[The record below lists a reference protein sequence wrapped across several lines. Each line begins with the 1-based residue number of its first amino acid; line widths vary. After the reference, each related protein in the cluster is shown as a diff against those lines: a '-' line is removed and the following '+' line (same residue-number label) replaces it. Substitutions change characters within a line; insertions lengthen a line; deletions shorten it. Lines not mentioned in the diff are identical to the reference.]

1 LWRYNIREEEDVLN
15 ACVLL
20 KVVPTKA
27 NTILDYARK
36 VADARKVYFT
46 YGRFD
51 IAIFVEVEDYK
62 KLREITTQINDI
74 EGVRSTETLPE
85 A

>member
-1 LWRYNIREEEDVLN
+1 MLN
-15 ACVLL
+15 ACILL
-20 KVVPTKA
+20 KVMPTKA
-27 NTILDYARK
+27 TMILNVIRQISGVRK
-36 VADARKVYFT
+36 AYST

-51 IAIFVEVEDYK
+51 IAVFVDVKDYL
-62 KLREITTQINDI
+62 KLREITGKINGI

>member
-1 LWRYNIREEEDVLN
+1 LN

-27 NTILDYARK
+27 DSILEAIKTIREVRK
-36 VADARKVYFT
+36 AYFT

-51 IAIFVEVEDYK
+51 IVAFLEVEGYK
-62 KLREITTQINDI
+62 DLREITGRINEI
-74 EGVRSTETLPE
+74 PGVRSTETLAE
-85 A
+85 G

>member
-1 LWRYNIREEEDVLN
+1 MLN
-15 ACVLL
+15 ACILL
-20 KVVPTKA
+20 KIVPVKA
-27 NTILDYARK
+27 NAILSAVKEIGGVRK
-36 VADARKVYFT
+36 AYFS

-51 IAIFVEVEDYK
+51 IAIFVEVADYK
-62 KLREITTQINDI
+62 ELRAVTAEINGI

>member
-1 LWRYNIREEEDVLN
+1 MLD

-20 KVVPTKA
+20 KVVPTRATIILNAVRKISGVRKA
-27 NTILDYARK
+27 
-36 VADARKVYFT
+36 YFT

-51 IAIFVEVEDYK
+51 IAVFVETQDYRE
-62 KLREITTQINDI
+62 LRAITAQINGV
-74 EGVRSTETLPE
+74 EGIRSTETLPE

>member
-1 LWRYNIREEEDVLN
+1 MLD
-15 ACVLL
+15 ACILL

-27 NTILDYARK
+27 DMILDTIRK
-36 VADARKVYFT
+36 VTGVRKAYST

-51 IAIFVEVEDYK
+51 LAVFVEVEDYK
-62 KLREITTQINDI
+62 KLREITTQINGI
-74 EGVRSTETLPE
+74 EGIRSTETLPE

>member
-1 LWRYNIREEEDVLN
+1 MLN
-15 ACVLL
+15 ACILI

-27 NTILDYARK
+27 DAVLEAVKKVGGVRK
-36 VADARKVYFT
+36 AYFT

-51 IAIFVEVEDYK
+51 IVVFLEAEDYAE
-62 KLREITTQINDI
+62 LRRATTIINGVN
-74 EGVRSTETLPE
+74 GVRSTETLVE

>member
-1 LWRYNIREEEDVLN
+1 MLD
-15 ACVLL
+15 ACILL

-27 NTILDYARK
+27 DIILDTIRK
-36 VADARKVYFT
+36 VTGVRKVYFT

-51 IAIFVEVEDYK
+51 LAVFVEVEDYK
-62 KLREITTQINDI
+62 KLREITTQINGI
-74 EGVRSTETLPE
+74 EGIRSTETLPE

>member
-1 LWRYNIREEEDVLN
+1 MLS
-15 ACVLL
+15 ACILL

-27 NTILDYARK
+27 DTILDTIRK
-36 VADARKVYFT
+36 IAGVRKAYFT

-51 IAIFVEVEDYK
+51 LAVFVEVEDYK
-62 KLREITTQINDI
+62 KLREVTTQINGI
-74 EGVRSTETLPE
+74 EGIRSTETLPE

>member
-1 LWRYNIREEEDVLN
+1 MLD

-20 KVVPTKA
+20 KVVPTRA
-27 NTILDYARK
+27 NVILSAIRK
-36 VADARKVYFT
+36 VNGVRKAYFT

-51 IAIFVEVEDYK
+51 LAVFVEAEDYK
-62 KLREITTQINDI
+62 KLREITTQINSI
-74 EGVRSTETLPE
+74 EGIRSTETLPE

>member
-1 LWRYNIREEEDVLN
+1 MLN
-15 ACVLL
+15 ACILL

-27 NTILDYARK
+27 HAIISAVRAIDGVKKAYP
-36 VADARKVYFT
+36 T

-51 IAIFVEVEDYK
+51 IAVFVEVEDYK
-62 KLREITTQINDI
+62 KLRAITTKINGV
-74 EGVRSTETLPE
+74 EGIRSTETLPE

>member
-1 LWRYNIREEEDVLN
+1 MLN
-15 ACVLL
+15 ACILL

-27 NTILDYARK
+27 DMILESVRK
-36 VADARKVYFT
+36 IAEVRKAYFT

-51 IAIFVEVEDYK
+51 LAVFVEVEDYK
-62 KLREITTQINDI
+62 KLRETTTQINDV
-74 EGVRSTETLPE
+74 EGIRSTETLPE

>member
-1 LWRYNIREEEDVLN
+1 MTGMLN

-27 NTILDYARK
+27 DAILSAVKAVKEVRK
-36 VADARKVYFT
+36 AYFA

-51 IAIFVEVEDYK
+51 VVVFVEVNDYK
-62 KLREITTQINDI
+62 HLRELTEKINDLP
-74 EGVRSTETLPE
+74 GVRSTETLAE

>member
-1 LWRYNIREEEDVLN
+1 MLD
-15 ACVLL
+15 ACILL

-27 NTILDYARK
+27 DMILDTIRK
-36 VADARKVYFT
+36 VTGVRKAYFT

-51 IAIFVEVEDYK
+51 LAVFVEVEEYK
-62 KLREITTQINDI
+62 KLREITTQINGI
-74 EGVRSTETLPE
+74 EGIRSTETLPE

>member
-1 LWRYNIREEEDVLN
+1 MMLN
-15 ACVLL
+15 ACILL

-27 NTILDYARK
+27 DAILGSVRQIGSVKKAF
-36 VADARKVYFT
+36 FT

-51 IAIFVEVEDYK
+51 IAVFAEANDYK
-62 KLREITTQINDI
+62 ELREATSRINSI
-74 EGVRSTETLPE
+74 EGVRSTETLAE

>member
-1 LWRYNIREEEDVLN
+1 MLD
-15 ACVLL
+15 ACILL

-27 NTILDYARK
+27 NKILNAVNK
-36 VADARKVYFT
+36 VAGTRKAYFT

-51 IAIFVEVEDYK
+51 IAIFVEAEDYK
-62 KLREITTQINDI
+62 KLREITTNINSI
-74 EGVRSTETLPE
+74 EGIRSTETLPE

>member
-1 LWRYNIREEEDVLN
+1 MLN
-15 ACVLL
+15 ACIVL

-27 NTILDYARK
+27 PTILSAIKKLRGVRK
-36 VADARKVYFT
+36 AYFT

-51 IAIFVEVEDYK
+51 IAVFVEVADYK
-62 KLREITTQINDI
+62 ELRAVTTKINGI
-74 EGVRSTETLPE
+74 EGIRSTETLPE

>member
-1 LWRYNIREEEDVLN
+1 MLN

-27 NTILDYARK
+27 DAILAALKPIKGVRK
-36 VADARKVYFT
+36 AYFT

-51 IAIFVEVEDYK
+51 IVVFVDVENYRE
-62 KLREITTQINDI
+62 LRDLTGQINDI
-74 EGVRSTETLPE
+74 PGVRSTETLAE

>member
-1 LWRYNIREEEDVLN
+1 MLN
-15 ACVLL
+15 ACILL

-27 NTILDYARK
+27 DMILSTVKEIKSVKKA
-36 VADARKVYFT
+36 YFT

-51 IAIFVEVEDYK
+51 IVVFVEVEDYK
-62 KLREITTQINDI
+62 ELREVTGQINGI
-74 EGVRSTETLPE
+74 EGVRSTETLAE

>member
-1 LWRYNIREEEDVLN
+1 MLN

-27 NTILDYARK
+27 QAILFKVMEISYGVRK
-36 VADARKVYFT
+36 AYFT
-46 YGRFD
+46 HGRFD
-51 IAIFVEVEDYK
+51 IVIFVEVADYK
-62 KLREITTQINDI
+62 ELRAVTTKINGV